1 MTTSALH
8 PQRLPIREFFWLLVR
23 RDLKTRYAGSA
34 LGSLWSLIHPVAMIL
49 IYIAIFSS
57 LMTNRAAPGSGPLE
71 YTVHLCAGMLVWLA
85 FSESLQRSVTALTD
99 NANFLQ
105 KISFPPTLL
114 HASILFNV
122 TLVYGA
128 GQLALLGLLAALGWR
143 VPLSAAAGVGVVALA
158 AACGMG
164 LGLALSGLH
173 VFFRDTAQVVALLL
187 QVGFWLNPIV
197 YPRSMLDK
205 SPLGE
210 WAGLL
215 RLNPMEHFVSL
226 AQSALGDAQAEPWL
240 HAPWVAILAPALAI
254 SLGAALFRRMLP
266 DIRDGL

>member
-8 PQRLPIREFFWLLVR
+8 SQRLPIRDFFWLLVR

-34 LGSLWSLIHPVAMIL
+34 LGALWSLIHPVAMIL

-57 LMTNRAAPGSGPLE
+57 LMTSRAAGSGPLD

-114 HASILFNV
+114 HASIWFNV
-122 TLVYGA
+122 TLIYGS
-128 GQLALLGLLAALGWR
+128 GQLILLAILAALGWS
-143 VPLSAAAGVGVVALA
+143 VPLSAFAGVGVIALA
-158 AACGMG
+158 SATGVG
-164 LGLALSGLH
+164 LGLALSGFH
-173 VFFRDTAQVVALLL
+173 VFFKDTAQAVSLALQL
-187 QVGFWLNPIV
+187 GFWLNPIV
-197 YPRSMLDK
+197 YSKSMLAK
-205 SPLGE
+205 APLGA
-210 WAGLL
+210 WAGAL
-215 RLNPMEHFVSL
+215 RLNPLEHFVSL
-226 AQSALGDAQAEPWL
+226 AQAALGDSQAEPWL
-240 HAPWVAILAPALAI
+240 YAPWVAVAAPALAI
-254 SLGAALFRRMLP
+254 ALGGALFRRMLP